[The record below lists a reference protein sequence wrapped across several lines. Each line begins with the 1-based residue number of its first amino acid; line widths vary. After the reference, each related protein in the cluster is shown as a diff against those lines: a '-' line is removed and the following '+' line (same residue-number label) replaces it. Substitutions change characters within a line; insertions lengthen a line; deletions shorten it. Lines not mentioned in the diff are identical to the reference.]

1 MTFISFDPKRHK
13 GFDLFESICKKAS
26 NKVEFQF
33 RPSTASFEQ
42 AQKAPWFY
50 FVEESEKPQSG
61 T

>member
-1 MTFISFDPKRHK
+1 MTFIPFDPKKHK
-13 GFDLFESICKKAS
+13 TLDLFEAICKKLG

-50 FVEESEKPQSG
+50 FVEESEKSSS